1 MSRKIVYGF
10 AKEAEAFVAALQSE
24 SLLPDEIVVVPVEAI
39 DFNEVEHLMLSGSL
53 TALKDAIA
61 QCAKR
66 NISLGIVPLP
76 EQKEL
81 RYTFDLPVK
90 KEEAIALAMQPSEKG
105 IDLLYCNDT
114 PVLQEAVVGDA
125 PPLDRF
131 ESDEKQAGIL
141 SRLRLVWRT
150 LQRMRSLRH
159 EPVTVR
165 YGSEAHTRKLSC
177 VGIVALEYRNR
188 TFASHLIDD
197 SFSVADGKSYALFL
211 SPRSLVEYAGYL
223 FKALISRLRGS
234 SLTESV
240 GYLRSE
246 SFEIEAQDPM
256 RITIDGTEA
265 GETPVRFRVAQSALR
280 LSVGELFWQRHNDAK
295 ESKESVKL
303 DKLPGDEENMSALHR
318 RIPLFRHASET
329 EYAQLLG
336 TLREE
341 ARLSGTFMTL
351 LILATLL
358 ASLGLFINSA
368 SVIIGAMLLAPL
380 MQPIVSLS
388 MGILRQDTMLMR
400 TGAKTI
406 AYGVLATLCTA
417 MFLASILPFERL
429 TPEMQGRLAPTLLD
443 LFVAIVSGIAAA
455 YVKNNEKIASSLAG
469 VAIAVALVPPIAVAG
484 IGLGW
489 GAWHTFAM
497 AFLLFATNLA
507 GIVLSAA
514 LTFMVLGFSPWHLA
528 KRGIAVWLPVVLLVS
543 IPLYSAFHA
552 MQQDWRIER
561 ELNRLTLQVGTQS
574 VRLGAPHLIHR
585 IGRDALRLEVIADT
599 PLNDVQKRM
608 LKEAIEKRIGKA
620 VDMTVTYRYRL

>member
-1 MSRKIVYGF
+1 MPQKIIFGY
-10 AKEAEAFVAALQSE
+10 AKEAEAFVEALQSE
-24 SLLPDEIVVVPVEAI
+24 SLLPDEIAVVPIEEI
-39 DFNEVEHLMLSGSL
+39 DFDEAEHLMLSGSL
-53 TALKDAIA
+53 AAMKDAIA
-61 QCAKR
+61 QCATR
-66 NISLGIVPLP
+66 GIGVGIVPMP

-81 RYTFDLPVK
+81 RYTFDLPAK

-105 IDLLYCNDT
+105 IDLLFCNDT

-131 ESDEKQAGIL
+131 ASDEKQAGIL
-141 SRLRLVWRT
+141 SRLRLVWHT
-150 LQRMRSLRH
+150 LQRMRALRH

-177 VGIVALEYRNR
+177 VGVVALEYRNR
-188 TFASHLIDD
+188 TFASRLIDD
-197 SFSVADGKSYALFL
+197 SFSVMDGKSYALFL
-211 SPRSLVEYAGYL
+211 APRSLIEYAGYL
-223 FKALISRLRGS
+223 FKALVSHLRGS
-234 SLTESV
+234 TLTESV

-246 SFEIEAQDPM
+246 SFEIEAQNPM
-256 RITIDGTEA
+256 RVTVDGAEI
-265 GETPVRFRVAQSALR
+265 GETPVRFRVARSALR
-280 LSVGELFWQRHNDAK
+280 LSVGEGFWQRHSDAK

-303 DKLPGDEENMSALHR
+303 DKLPGDEENMDALHR
-318 RIPLFRHASET
+318 RIPLFRHASES

-336 TLREE
+336 MLREE
-341 ARLSGTFMTL
+341 ARLSGTFMAL

-358 ASLGLFINSA
+358 ASLGLFIDSA

-406 AYGVLATLCTA
+406 AYGVLATLFTA
-417 MFLASILPFERL
+417 ALLALLLPFERL

-489 GAWHTFAM
+489 GAWHIFAM

-543 IPLYSAFHA
+543 IPLYSAFHT

-561 ELNRLTLQVGTQS
+561 ELNRLMLQVGTQT
-574 VRLGAPHLIHR
+574 VRLDAPHLIHR
-585 IGRDALRLEVIADT
+585 IGRDALRLDVVADA
-599 PLNDVQKRM
+599 PLNDAQKQA
-608 LKEAIEKRIGKA
+608 LKAAIEKRIGKA
-620 VDMTVTYRYRL
+620 VDITVTYRYRL